1 MSQNNTIVT
10 ITVAS
15 TALTMGIC
23 CVFMCHCCMAIYV
36 IYIHTCIQSLN
47 RITDNIRE
55 RIVQAQDGIIQ
66 EGRIVQTDE
75 PTLSYAELDE
85 NLCYT
90 CFDSKPNTMLITC
103 GHQGLCSVC
112 AARLW
117 RIDKRC
123 PLCRRGVHGVVLLD

>member
-1 MSQNNTIVT
+1 MSQNNTII

-15 TALTMGIC
+15 TALTTGIC
-23 CVFMCHCCMAIYV
+23 CIFLCHLCMVIYA
-36 IYIHTCIQSLN
+36 IYIHTRIQSLN
-47 RITDNIRE
+47 HITDSIRE
-55 RIVQAQDGIIQ
+55 RIVQTQEGII
-66 EGRIVQTDE
+66 EERMIIQTEE
-75 PTLSYAELDE
+75 PTLNYAELDE

-90 CFDSKPNTMLITC
+90 CFDSKPNTMLVTC

-123 PLCRRGVHGVVLLD
+123 PLCRRGVNGVVLLD